1 MNMRRRR
8 SDAAE
13 RAAERRSREDAAP
26 RLKARAPDLTSL
38 KLEVEESHETV
49 GAGEPK
55 HVRHIVVERAPA
67 LFILPCGDRSCEGGG
82 YDITTAVMRAVEAH
96 EEHFR
101 AEDCCHGTV
110 GNASCGRSLR
120 VTGTATY
127 RS

>member
-1 MNMRRRR
+1 MNRHGRR

-26 RLKARAPDLTSL
+26 RLKDRAPDLVSL
-38 KLEVEESHETV
+38 KLEVEESHDTV

-82 YDITTAVMRAVEAH
+82 YDITSPVLRALEAH
-96 EEHFR
+96 QERFT
-101 AEDCCHGTV
+101 AEDRCHGTV

-120 VTGTATY
+120 VIGTATY
-127 RS
+127 R